1 MSFYTKLK
9 IVLTIILSIIVSFFT
24 YTYLKSLKDQ
34 TTVVIALQ
42 DIEAHTVIKP
52 EMLEE
57 VEISKKD
64 KRMFEEDA
72 VSTKKE
78 LENAISNVKIKK
90 DKPITKNDDVIMG
103 TKEELIEKKAILENG
118 EINDAYFISDTKRIT
133 TVALDKE
140 GAIGNKI
147 NIGDY
152 VDVIF
157 TSTGDAEKS
166 FSTTILQHIEIYEVE
181 SLQAGS
187 IDGSQNISLIV
198 TPQQAVDI
206 TFAKRN
212 GKIDLALDSLKGD
225 NEAVYPSSIKKLL
238 EIDNSKNS
246 NEK

>member
-72 VSTKKE
+72 VSTKIE
-78 LENAISNVKIKK
+78 LENAISKVKIKK
-90 DKPITKNDDVIMG
+90 DKPIIENEDVIMG

-118 EINDAYFISDTKRIT
+118 EINDAYFISDSKRIT
-133 TVALDKE
+133 TVSLDKE

-157 TSTGDAEKS
+157 TSTGDADKS
-166 FSTTILQHIEIYEVE
+166 FSTTILQHIEIYDVE

-212 GKIDLALDSLKGD
+212 GEVDLALDSLNGD
-225 NEAVYPSSIKKLL
+225 KEAVYPSSLKKLL
-238 EIDNSKNS
+238 EIDTSK
-246 NEK
+246 K